1 MGALLGGLIG
11 GGASILGGI
20 MGNNANASATGA
32 TNAMQMQLAQQQ
44 MDFQERMSNT
54 AYQRATADMRAAGI
68 NPMLAVTQGGA
79 STPNGAMASLG
90 APHFD
95 NVAGG
100 AASSAQSAAAAVGQ
114 ASVISKTKADTTL
127 SEASARKAD
136 ADTLNIGQQ
145 AVTSAEQAKLLAAQ
159 RAKTEGVDT
168 DKAKTS
174 AEYDRAG
181 ANLANT
187 QAGVAAIRQDVERA
201 NVTTAQQEAAMAK
214 LRTERFGK
222 YNTGGIAGDTA
233 ATIGALADT
242 ASDKA
247 KSVLRTTGDTIDSGA
262 SAYSKYIGRPFADA
276 VYGAWDRWTKSHT
289 YHAIQGGG
297 R

>member
-1 MGALLGGLIG
+1 
-11 GGASILGGI
+11 
-20 MGNNANASATGA
+20 
-32 TNAMQMQLAQQQ
+32 
-44 MDFQERMSNT
+44 
-54 AYQRATADMRAAGI
+54 
-68 NPMLAVTQGGA
+68 
-79 STPNGAMASLG
+79 MASLS

-95 NVAGG
+95 NAAAG

-222 YNTGGIAGDTA
+222 YNTGGIVGDTA
-233 ATIGALADT
+233 ATIGAIGDT

-247 KSVLRTTGDTIDSGA
+247 KSVLRTTGDTIDAGA
-262 SAYSKYIGRPFADA
+262 NTYSKYIGRPFADA

-289 YHAIQGGG
+289 YNAIQGGG